1 MYGLNFRRAVFS
13 FLRLVPS
20 CRVPGF
26 LQHLDSA
33 GNLVHRLAPGLQ
45 SCVCVNYLKFD
56 GKEALRQITKCV
68 SGRKTN
74 K

>member
-1 MYGLNFRRAVFS
+1 MYDLNSRRAVFS
-13 FLRLVPS
+13 FLLLVPS

-45 SCVCVNYLKFD
+45 SRVLNYLKFD